1 MRFEGLRN
9 KMVSTQIESRGVKDK
24 HVLKAMRKV
33 PRHIFVEE
41 ALWERAYDDHPLP
54 IGQGQTIS
62 QPYMVGSMTEAL
74 ELKGKGK
81 VLEIGTGSGYQTA
94 ILAEIAEQV
103 FTIERIEELLKKA
116 RRTLD
121 RLGYANVV
129 FRVGD
134 GTIGWQDQAP
144 FDAILVAA
152 GAPDVPEYLFEQ
164 LAEGGRMAVPIGD
177 VHGQTLVVI
186 KKEAGKQVK
195 TTHFGCVFV
204 PLIGKNG
211 WPE

>member
-24 HVLKAMRKV
+24 LVLEAMRKV
-33 PRHIFVEE
+33 PRHVFVEE

-62 QPYMVGSMTEAL
+62 QPYMVASMTEAL
-74 ELKGKGK
+74 ELKGRGK

-94 ILAEIAEQV
+94 ILAEIAEHV

-121 RLGYANVV
+121 TLGYKNVV

-144 FDAILVAA
+144 FDAILVTA
-152 GAPDVPEYLFEQ
+152 GAPDVPKYLFEQ

-177 VHGQTLVVI
+177 VHGQMLVVVK
-186 KKEAGKQVK
+186 KKEGKPVK

-204 PLIGKNG
+204 PLIGKDG

>member
-9 KMVSTQIESRGVKDK
+9 KMVSAQIESRGIKDK
-24 HVLKAMRKV
+24 RVLEAMRKV

-54 IGQGQTIS
+54 IGEGQTIS

-74 ELKGKGK
+74 ELKGKEK
-81 VLEIGTGSGYQTA
+81 VLEIGTGSGYQAA

-103 FTIERIEELLKKA
+103 FTIERLEELLKKA

-152 GAPDVPEYLFEQ
+152 GAPDVPKYLFEQ

-177 VHGQTLVVI
+177 IHSQTLVVI
-186 KKEAGKQVK
+186 KKKDGKPVK
-195 TTHFGCVFV
+195 TTRFGCVFV

>member
-121 RLGYANVV
+121 RLGYTNVV

-186 KKEAGKQVK
+186 KK
-195 TTHFGCVFV
+195 
-204 PLIGKNG
+204 
-211 WPE
+211 

>member
-1 MRFEGLRN
+1 
-9 KMVSTQIESRGVKDK
+9 MVSTQIESRGVKDK
-24 HVLKAMRKV
+24 HVLKAMKKV

-144 FDAILVAA
+144 FDAILVTA
-152 GAPDVPEYLFEQ
+152 GAPDVPKYLFEQ

-186 KKEAGKQVK
+186 KKKDGKPVK

>member
-121 RLGYANVV
+121 RLGYTNVV

-144 FDAILVAA
+144 FNAILVTA
-152 GAPDVPEYLFEQ
+152 GAPDVPKYLFEQ

-186 KKEAGKQVK
+186 KKKAGKQVK

>member
-9 KMVSTQIESRGVKDK
+9 KMVSTQIESRGVREK
-24 HVLKAMRKV
+24 HVVEAMRKV

-62 QPYMVGSMTEAL
+62 QPYMVASMTEAL

-81 VLEIGTGSGYQTA
+81 VMEIGTGSGYQTA

-144 FDAILVAA
+144 FDAILVTA
-152 GAPDVPEYLFEQ
+152 GAPDVPKYLFEQ

-186 KKEAGKQVK
+186 KKKDGKLVK

>member
-1 MRFEGLRN
+1 MRFEGLRK

-186 KKEAGKQVK
+186 KKKAGKQVK

>member
-1 MRFEGLRN
+1 
-9 KMVSTQIESRGVKDK
+9 MVSTQIESRGIKDK
-24 HVLKAMRKV
+24 RVLETMRKI

-74 ELKGKGK
+74 ELKGKEK
-81 VLEIGTGSGYQTA
+81 VLEIGTGSGYQAA
-94 ILAEIAEQV
+94 ILAELAEQV

-152 GAPDVPEYLFEQ
+152 GAPGVPKYLFEQ

-186 KKEAGKQVK
+186 KKKAGKQVK

>member
-186 KKEAGKQVK
+186 KKKAGKQVK

>member
-1 MRFEGLRN
+1 
-9 KMVSTQIESRGVKDK
+9 MVSTQIESRGVKDK

-74 ELKGKGK
+74 ELNGKGK

-121 RLGYANVV
+121 RLGYTNVV

-144 FDAILVAA
+144 FNAILVTA
-152 GAPDVPEYLFEQ
+152 GAPDVPKHLFEQ

-186 KKEAGKQVK
+186 KKKDGKPVK